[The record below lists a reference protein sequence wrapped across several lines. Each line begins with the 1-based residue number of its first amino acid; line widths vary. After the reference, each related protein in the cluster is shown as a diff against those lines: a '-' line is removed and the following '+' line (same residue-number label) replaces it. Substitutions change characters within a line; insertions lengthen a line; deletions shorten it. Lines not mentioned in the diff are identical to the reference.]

1 MESVLHPQPRALEP
15 RKPVTIGEASL
26 RFAKNMVVQKLVVLL
41 KTVGHRHCLSP
52 IED

>member
-1 MESVLHPQPRALEP
+1 MEPVLHPQPRALES
-15 RKPVTIGEASL
+15 RNSVIIGEASL
-26 RFAKNMVVQKLVVLL
+26 RFATDMLVQKLVVLL